1 MKSKKTLLAAALERR
16 ILTAGSP
23 VLAQD
28 MTFFRIASGSA
39 DETYYPMAGLLAQVI
54 SNPPGARTC
63 AKWLYRHGRFSRH
76 CAISAWFRG

>member
-1 MKSKKTLLAAALERR
+1 MKSKKTLFAAAVGAA

-23 VLAQD
+23 VFAQD

-39 DETYYPMAGLLAQVI
+39 GGTYYPMAGLLAQVI

-63 AKWLYRHGRFSRH
+63 AKGGNV
-76 CAISAWFRG
+76 AWDTM

>member
-1 MKSKKTLLAAALERR
+1 MKSKKTLLAAALGAA

-39 DETYYPMAGLLAQVI
+39 GGTYYPMAGL
-54 SNPPGARTC
+54 
-63 AKWLYRHGRFSRH
+63 
-76 CAISAWFRG
+76 

>member
-1 MKSKKTLLAAALERR
+1 MKAPKIRVFNSEYHPLKNQHFYIWKETSMKSKKTLLAAALGAA

-39 DETYYPMAGLLAQVI
+39 GGT
-54 SNPPGARTC
+54 
-63 AKWLYRHGRFSRH
+63 
-76 CAISAWFRG
+76 